1 MPEITGRHWAMIATL
16 GFVWGSTFLLIEL
29 ALEGMTPVWLAA
41 ARIGFATILLTI
53 FWGFRGFRLFHDK
66 KAYLPLAIASIGSS
80 ALPFFLI
87 SWGQQYVTSSFTGIC
102 MTAIALMILPLA
114 HIFVPGE
121 HMTPRK
127 VGGFVIGF
135 IGVAILIGGKA
146 FESTGADLEFWGRLS
161 ILGATAS
168 YAVCSILVRRLPP
181 VDSVGLATMLLWF
194 GAIVIVPVAL
204 LTEGVPEAPD
214 RQTFLVV
221 AVLGLIPTAAAN
233 LLRVMVVREAGPTFM
248 SLTNYQVPIWAVLMG
263 ALVLGE
269 PLPSTTLMALALI
282 LGGVGLSQYG
292 ALRRLFTGRSA

>member
-1 MPEITGRHWAMIATL
+1 MQEISGRHWAMIATL

-29 ALEGMTPVWLAA
+29 ALDGITPVWLAA
-41 ARIGFATILLTI
+41 SRIGFATLLLTV

-66 KAYLPLAIASIGSS
+66 KAYGPLAIASIGSS

-87 SWGQQYVTSSFTGIC
+87 SWGQQYVTSGFTGIC

-114 HIFVPGE
+114 HFFVPGE
-121 HMTPRK
+121 RMSPRK

-135 IGVAILIGGKA
+135 IGVAMLIGGNA
-146 FESTGADLEFWGRLS
+146 FESSGAELEIWGRLA
-161 ILGATAS
+161 ILGATVS
-168 YAVCSILVRRLPP
+168 YACCSIIVRRLPP

-194 GAIVIVPVAL
+194 GAIVIMPLAFWA
-204 LTEGVPEAPD
+204 EGPPPAVD
-214 RQTFLVV
+214 QNTFVII

-233 LLRVMVVREAGPTFM
+233 ILRVMVVREAGPTFM

-263 ALVLGE
+263 ALILGE
-269 PLPSTTLMALALI
+269 PLPPTLLIALALV

-292 ALRRLFTGRSA
+292 ALRRLFGRKA